1 MAFKESSRMYVNLFL
16 GLTAIYIIIC
26 LLLFFLQRFL
36 IYFPDRTVVF
46 NPEYVNLSYEDIYYK
61 TSDDVS
67 INGWF
72 IPADSSYNVI
82 LFCHGNAGNIS
93 HRLESIQ
100 IFNRL
105 SLDVFIFDYRGF
117 GKSAGSISEEGT
129 YQDAA
134 GAWNF
139 LVDIKGYDPSQIIIF
154 GRSLG
159 SGIASWL
166 AREKNS
172 VGLILESSFTSLPDL
187 GVKIYPIFPVRLLA
201 RFDYPTINNLRYI
214 KCPVLFIHSKEDEII
229 PYSLGR
235 ENYTSAS
242 EPKEFL
248 EIQGSHNDGFML
260 SKNIYMEGIANFIE
274 KYITAKRW

>member
-1 MAFKESSRMYVNLFL
+1 MYVNLFL